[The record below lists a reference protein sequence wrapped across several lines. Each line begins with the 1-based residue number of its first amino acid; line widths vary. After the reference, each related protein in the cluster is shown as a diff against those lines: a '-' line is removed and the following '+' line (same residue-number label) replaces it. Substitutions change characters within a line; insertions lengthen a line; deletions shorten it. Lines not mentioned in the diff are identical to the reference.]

1 MKKPMEILLITT
13 SGETRTIDD
22 AWTLAKLQGLV
33 GGYIEKIDLP
43 DRRVALI
50 DEEGR
55 IKGLPLNKVASG
67 IVGQPLVGPVV
78 IGPKSILR

>member
-1 MKKPMEILLITT
+1 MEIMFITT
-13 SGETRTIDD
+13 SGETRTINGD
-22 AWTLAKLQGLV
+22 WTLAKLQGLI
-33 GGYIEKIDLP
+33 GGYVEKIDLP

-55 IKGLPLNKVASG
+55 IKGLALNKVASG